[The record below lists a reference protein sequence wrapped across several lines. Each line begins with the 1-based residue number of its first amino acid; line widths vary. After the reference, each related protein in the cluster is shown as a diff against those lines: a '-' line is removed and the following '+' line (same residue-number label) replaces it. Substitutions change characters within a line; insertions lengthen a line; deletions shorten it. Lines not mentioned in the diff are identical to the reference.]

1 MVEKSSKTNCRNS
14 IKLGRAIPMKKPIL
28 KNHCLTVKI
37 RLKKKYSLLKQLSNL
52 TKTRLKISVNFNR
65 SFWH

>member
-1 MVEKSSKTNCRNS
+1 
-14 IKLGRAIPMKKPIL
+14 MKKPIL

-52 TKTRLKISVNFNR
+52 TKTRLKISVKKSWR
-65 SFWH
+65 LLALESIIWRV